1 VIKILL
7 GAACAKSLTKL
18 DLSDNQFNDT
28 KEVLSAMKFCMVKN
42 KTLTRYDFKHN
53 NITDDGVDALI
64 EILDSAQHVFELAIS
79 EWINE
84 ETMGKLE

>member
-1 VIKILL
+1 
-7 GAACAKSLTKL
+7 
-18 DLSDNQFNDT
+18 
-28 KEVLSAMKFCMVKN
+28 MKFCMVKN